1 MRTVDRKLNL
11 SQMERGKPH
20 MSRYAVCQIEDQR
33 NLIVAYGE
41 TFEEA
46 IRKAEECGIRTG
58 KRYIVMPEEELA
70 EKMNR
75 TRK

>member
-1 MRTVDRKLNL
+1 MK
-11 SQMERGKPH
+11 
-20 MSRYAVCQIEDQR
+20 RYAVCQMEEQR

-58 KRYIVMPEEELA
+58 KRYVVMPEEELA
-70 EKMNR
+70 EKINR
-75 TRK
+75 ENK

>member
-1 MRTVDRKLNL
+1 
-11 SQMERGKPH
+11 
-20 MSRYAVCQIEDQR
+20 MSRYAVCQMGEER
-33 NLIVAYGE
+33 SLVVAYGE

-58 KRYIVMPEEELA
+58 KRYIVIPEEELA

-75 TRK
+75 MQKEGPIL

>member
-1 MRTVDRKLNL
+1 MN
-11 SQMERGKPH
+11 
-20 MSRYAVCQIEDQR
+20 RYAVCQIEKQR

-70 EKMNR
+70 EKM
-75 TRK
+75 KCEKK